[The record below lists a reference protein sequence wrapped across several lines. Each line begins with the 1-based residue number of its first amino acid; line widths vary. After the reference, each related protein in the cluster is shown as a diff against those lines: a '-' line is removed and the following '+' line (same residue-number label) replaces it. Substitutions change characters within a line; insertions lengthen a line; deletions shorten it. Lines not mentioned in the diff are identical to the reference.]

1 MLTRPLP
8 RLRRLRSG
16 AWSLVHLRPSPVCW
30 HRDGRLA
37 ALIALGDIFEIE
49 APEIEVVDVPPQSPP
64 PAQRTPN
71 DQELPAPESGVAFRI
86 PILMLEGWETSDGRY
101 WEPGTVGR
109 RDLPQTLM
117 AMRRN
122 PDGGFEGHDAA
133 IINGRIDHA
142 ERFDAAEELN
152 RETGQPFGPGVWA
165 WRADG
170 WLIGDT
176 EETASTIRYVRD
188 GVLRGVSV
196 DLAEATYEIDVLE
209 LDADGWPVRDRVR
222 FTQSSIAQATLTP
235 SGAFPGAYI
244 ELADEAPL
252 TPEQLPAVA
261 AARDTIR
268 LVRTRPLVASAG
280 PAPINPPAGW
290 FTNQRQANPD
300 RHVYL
305 GRNPDGT
312 PTGQVWGYVARWGV
326 PHAAI
331 RRRVYPPRLGAAGY
345 RTFLS
350 GSVLTAEGTE
360 VATGPLSF
368 GGGHCMDLR
377 AGVQAALAHYDNAS
391 TAYAD
396 VTIGEDEV
404 GIWYAGAMR
413 PSLSREEIETFGRH
427 PLSGDWRGDPGDVRE
442 RLCAVLSVNTAGFPM
457 ARADSSGGLALVA
470 AGALSLG
477 GRDGAGVDEARV
489 QAAIDRA
496 VAPVLASAAR
506 SALAR
511 LTRRG

>member
-1 MLTRPLP
+1 VSLSTARTRALHE
-8 RLRRLRSG
+8 RR
-16 AWSLVHLRPSPVCW
+16 HP
-30 HRDGRLA
+30 DGSLA
-37 ALIALGDIFEIE
+37 ALVAIGDLFEIE
-49 APEIEVVDVPPQSPP
+49 APEIEVVDVPPQQPP
-64 PAQRTPN
+64 PAQRTPA
-71 DQELPAPESGVAFRI
+71 DQELPPPTGGVPFRI

-122 PDGGFEGHDAA
+122 PDGGWEGHDAA

-142 ERFDAAEELN
+142 ERFDASEEVN

-170 WLIGDT
+170 WLITDT
-176 EETASTIRYVRD
+176 EETASTVQYVRD

-196 DLAEATYEIDVLE
+196 DLAEAAYEIDVLE
-209 LDADGWPVRDRVR
+209 LDEDGWPIRDRVR

-235 SGAFPGAYI
+235 AGAFPGAYI
-244 ELADEAPL
+244 ELADEDPL
-252 TPEQLPAVA
+252 PAEQLPQVA

-268 LVRTRPLVASAG
+268 LVRNRPLVASAG
-280 PAPINPPAGW
+280 PAPLRPPRGW
-290 FTNQRQANPD
+290 FTNQRQPD
-300 RHVYL
+300 PTRHVYL
-305 GRNPDGT
+305 GRDDAGV
-312 PTGQVWGYVARWGV
+312 PTGQAWGYVARWGV
-326 PHAAI
+326 PHSAI
-331 RRRVYPPRLGAAGY
+331 RSRRVYAPRLGTAGY

-350 GSVLTAEGTE
+350 AGSVLTAEGEE
-360 VATGPLSF
+360 VATGILTH
-368 GGGHCMDLR
+368 GGGHADLR
-377 AGVQAALAHYDNAS
+377 LGVTAALAHYDDAG
-391 TAYAD
+391 TAYCD
-396 VTIGEDEV
+396 CVMGEDEV
-404 GIWYAGAMR
+404 GIWWAGAMR
-413 PSLSREEIETFGRH
+413 PELTVEQIETFGRH

-457 ARADSSGGLALVA
+457 ARADSSGSLAMVA

-477 GRDGAGVDEARV
+477 ERTAESVDEARV

-496 VAPVLASAAR
+496 VAPVLQSAAR

>member
-1 MLTRPLP
+1 MPTPSRHE
-8 RLRRLRSG
+8 RR
-16 AWSLVHLRPSPVCW
+16 HP
-30 HRDGRLA
+30 DGSLA
-37 ALIALGDIFEIE
+37 ALIALDLFEIE

-64 PAQRTPN
+64 PAQRTPA
-71 DQELPAPESGVAFRI
+71 DQELDPPQGGVAFRI

-122 PDGGFEGHDAA
+122 PDGGWEGHDAA

-142 ERFDAAEELN
+142 ERFDAAEEIN

-170 WLIGDT
+170 WLITDT
-176 EETASTIRYVRD
+176 EETASTVQYVRD

-196 DLAEATYEIDVLE
+196 DLAEAAYEIDVLE

-244 ELADEAPL
+244 ELADEEPLAPDD
-252 TPEQLPAVA
+252 LPQVA

-268 LVRTRPLVASAG
+268 LVRNRPALTASAG
-280 PAPINPPAGW
+280 PAPLRPPRAW
-290 FTNQRQANPD
+290 FTNQHQPD
-300 RHVYL
+300 PTRHVYL
-305 GRNPDGT
+305 GRDPDGT
-312 PTGQVWGYVARWGV
+312 PTGQAWGYVARWGV

-331 RRRVYPPRLGAAGY
+331 RSKRTYAPRLGPAGY

-350 GSVLTAEGTE
+350 AGSVLTAEGEE
-360 VATGPLSF
+360 VATGLLTH
-368 GGGHCMDLR
+368 GGGHADLR
-377 AGVQAALAHYDNAS
+377 LGVTAALAHYDNAS

-396 VTIGEDEV
+396 VVMGEDEV
-404 GIWYAGAMR
+404 GIWYGGAMR
-413 PSLSREEIETFGRH
+413 PELTVEQIETFGRH
-427 PLSGDWRGDPGDVRE
+427 PLSGDWRGDEGDVRE

-457 ARADSSGGLALVA
+457 VRADSSGSLAMVA

-477 GRDGAGVDEARV
+477 ERVDAGVDEERV
-489 QAAIDRA
+489 RAAIDRA
-496 VAPVLASAAR
+496 VAPVLQSAAR